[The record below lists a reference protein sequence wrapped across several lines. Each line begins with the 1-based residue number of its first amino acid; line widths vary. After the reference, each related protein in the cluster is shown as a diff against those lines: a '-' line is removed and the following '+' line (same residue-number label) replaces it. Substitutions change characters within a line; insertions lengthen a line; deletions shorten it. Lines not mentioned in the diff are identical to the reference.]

1 MKKHIL
7 RQKYEVE
14 DNNGNL
20 EKQFDYQI
28 CLQEK
33 GIKKENIL
41 NMFNTIACGF
51 IRLLGEEAGNYDNMG
66 HWPEPEELD
75 IEINENVKFD
85 DGTPVFKI

>member
-33 GIKKENIL
+33 GINKENIM
-41 NMFNTIACGF
+41 NMFNYQPTLQNRWRKYTANCHYIF
-51 IRLLGEEAGNYDNMG
+51 RLFQKYR
-66 HWPEPEELD
+66 
-75 IEINENVKFD
+75 KS
-85 DGTPVFKI
+85 